1 MEKALSILQYEV
13 LFALESGERLTV
25 QKCFR
30 IFHTTELRKIVS
42 RLRQRGYDIRATRKF
57 RDAADGRKVWF
68 NEYFLAQPVQ
78 ETNII

>member
-13 LFALESGERLTV
+13 LFAFESGERLTV

-42 RLRQRGYDIRATRKF
+42 RLRQRGYDIRATRRSRKTS
-57 RDAADGRKVWF
+57 DGRKVWF
-68 NEYFLAQPVQ
+68 HEYFLAQPVQ